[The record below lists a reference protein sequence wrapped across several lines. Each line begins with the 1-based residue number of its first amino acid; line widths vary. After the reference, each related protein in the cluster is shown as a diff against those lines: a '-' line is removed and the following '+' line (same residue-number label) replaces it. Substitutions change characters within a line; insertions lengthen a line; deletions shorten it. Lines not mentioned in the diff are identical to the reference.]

1 MNTEPEN
8 IDEKFKQIDRVE
20 PKFETP
26 TEIKL
31 SDSTRKVD
39 NKWLNEFLAGVENTK
54 RILQEMNDEAIAA
67 VLSEEADTAQIDT
80 KIDNIF
86 IDDSKLFAKD
96 ELTDENKAFFKTFLR
111 KANYKDILDDNK
123 DDKKN

>member
-1 MNTEPEN
+1 MSTEPEN

-96 ELTDENKAFFKTFLR
+96 ELTDENKAFFKTLLR

>member
-96 ELTDENKAFFKTFLR
+96 ELTDENKAFFKTLLR